1 MNRHFTVPQNGE
13 SSTIQWTKR
22 NSKITNPDGSKV
34 FEANDILV
42 PEDWSQ
48 VAVDILAQK
57 YFRRKG
63 VPKYLKKVQEDGIP
77 EWLQK
82 SIPDTEKLES
92 LKPEDRFG
100 GETSALEVFHRL
112 AGCWTYWGYKYK
124 YFSDEESAKIFY
136 DEIVYMLATQM
147 AAPNSPQWFNTG
159 LNWAYGIDGK
169 SQGHYYVDP
178 STGKLVKSTSAYEHP
193 QPHACFIQSVDDD
206 LVNEGGIMDLWV
218 REARLFK
225 YGSGTGTNFSNL
237 RGENEPLSG
246 GGKSSGLMS
255 FLKIGDRAAG
265 AIKSGGTTRRAAKM
279 VCLDVDHP
287 DIENFIDWKVTEEK
301 KVASLVTG
309 SMLNNRH
316 LNAIMS
322 ACYEMEGE
330 DRFNPK
336 KNSSLKKTI
345 QDAKKVL
352 IPDNYIKRVIDLA
365 RQGYKEILFEELT
378 TDWQSDAYN
387 TVSGQNS
394 NNSIR
399 LTNEFMAAVE
409 QDQPW
414 NLYFRTEK
422 KKQKWK
428 DVRRN
433 LPKLLELENSGKR
446 FPMRPGRVQ
455 ILELNIILRLMN
467 GILVRKT
474 VRSTHPTPAPNI
486 CS

>member
-1 MNRHFTVPQNGE
+1 
-13 SSTIQWTKR
+13 
-22 NSKITNPDGSKV
+22 
-34 FEANDILV
+34 
-42 PEDWSQ
+42 
-48 VAVDILAQK
+48 
-57 YFRRKG
+57 
-63 VPKYLKKVQEDGIP
+63 
-77 EWLQK
+77 
-82 SIPDTEKLES
+82 
-92 LKPEDRFG
+92 
-100 GETSALEVFHRL
+100 
-112 AGCWTYWGYKYK
+112 
-124 YFSDEESAKIFY
+124 
-136 DEIVYMLATQM
+136 
-147 AAPNSPQWFNTG
+147 
-159 LNWAYGIDGK
+159 
-169 SQGHYYVDP
+169 
-178 STGKLVKSTSAYEHP
+178 
-193 QPHACFIQSVDDD
+193 
-206 LVNEGGIMDLWV
+206 
-218 REARLFK
+218 
-225 YGSGTGTNFSNL
+225 
-237 RGENEPLSG
+237 
-246 GGKSSGLMS
+246 
-255 FLKIGDRAAG
+255 
-265 AIKSGGTTRRAAKM
+265 
-279 VCLDVDHP
+279 
-287 DIENFIDWKVTEEK
+287 EEK